1 VYQYGSTFK
10 LRDPSFRSWKYDA
23 SCVANSH
30 GTGAFG
36 PCVTLTNGTEIE
48 FRSMSDYNV
57 PGSAAYST
65 LRQYYPI
72 AFGQSRFVKHQ
83 GGFLWYLPFDSATSA
98 QFSLR
103 FLLQA
108 DGSFALQT
116 YDGLYVG
123 YDASVD
129 QLCAVAQYSE
139 RYKTWTI
146 ETIASLPS
154 GTPVVGMAFDM
165 YSGYFAGDTAF
176 AEGRD
181 GLQPRKVTSSL
192 QSLAVGTNG
201 YLV

>member
-1 VYQYGSTFK
+1 LYYG
-10 LRDPSFRSWKYDA
+10 
-23 SCVANSH
+23 C
-30 GTGAFG
+30 
-36 PCVTLTNGTEIE
+36 
-48 FRSMSDYNV
+48 
-57 PGSAAYST
+57 AYST

-129 QLCAVAQYSE
+129 QLGVLDGELVA
-139 RYKTWTI
+139 
-146 ETIASLPS
+146 
-154 GTPVVGMAFDM
+154 
-165 YSGYFAGDTAF
+165 YSGPHDWTLAD
-176 AEGRD
+176 E
-181 GLQPRKVTSSL
+181 QPHTLTCSCH
-192 QSLAVGTNG
+192 
-201 YLV
+201 